1 MLWVLIDW
9 VCWVFFA
16 FWWNDNMLIDDERV
30 LGWCPFMKYLSYM
43 SFWHKTLKNGTNF
56 RCPAVWHAQGQ
67 MTETWRNSIV
77 CSKFS
82 ILQVGLPLWAG
93 PVLRGTGPMGLP
105 IACNLSEILQRG
117 HYLDNSIHRRT
128 DVQLYTTPSP
138 FLKTFCFLKL
148 GGRLSLGIIFIIHS
162 RECIDKYHP

>member
-1 MLWVLIDW
+1 MPIYEIFVL
-9 VCWVFFA
+9 
-16 FWWNDNMLIDDERV
+16 
-30 LGWCPFMKYLSYM
+30 M

-117 HYLDNSIHRRT
+117 HYLDNSIHGRT
-128 DVQLYTTPSP
+128 DVQLYTVHNSISFPEDLLFSQTRRQTVPRDNIYNTLQRVYRQIP
-138 FLKTFCFLKL
+138 
-148 GGRLSLGIIFIIHS
+148 SLGTMTLLVILSSSAGKDWF
-162 RECIDKYHP
+162 